1 MLALY
6 NTGLSDNAIQML
18 ASGIELSN
26 AGLIYLDLRQNTY
39 ESEGFQKLVNS
50 ITGSSTLLTLRI
62 NAVHIEENEV
72 RLLRQL
78 FGHKNCH
85 IQNLEMEE
93 LEVSDNMSKDVID
106 AVCQLQRLFT
116 FDFSNN

>member
-39 ESEGFQKLVNS
+39 ESEGF
-50 ITGSSTLLTLRI
+50 
-62 NAVHIEENEV
+62 
-72 RLLRQL
+72 
-78 FGHKNCH
+78 
-85 IQNLEMEE
+85 
-93 LEVSDNMSKDVID
+93 
-106 AVCQLQRLFT
+106 
-116 FDFSNN
+116 